1 MKSFIIAAMVFGS
14 VTTYAAD
21 AKVVLTEPVYTNT
34 TQYREVCVP
43 VTETKRSIMGTIL
56 GGAAG
61 AAIGNQVGDG
71 SGRTIATATGA
82 VVGAAV
88 GQNVAG
94 DNTVTKNQCTREP
107 FTVQT
112 ISQYKVTVDINGS
125 FHVIYRDFS
134 PIIGSMIPVTV
145 QVQ

>member
-1 MKSFIIAAMVFGS
+1 MKRLMLLMMVSSS
-14 VTTYAAD
+14 VYGND
-21 AKVVLTEPVYTNT
+21 ARVVSTEPVYTNT

-71 SGRTIATATGA
+71 SGRRIATATGA
-82 VVGAAV
+82 VVGATV

-112 ISQYKVTVDINGS
+112 ISQHKVTVDINGS
-125 FHVIYRDFS
+125 YYVIYRDFS
-134 PIIGSMIPVTV
+134 PIVGSMIPVTM